1 MASLVSIF
9 PGIPGSFDLMVES
22 VSHIHKMPSHI
33 HMFHMFS
40 LDPIEN
46 KNKRGCPFSKI
57 HKKTV
62 ML

>member
-1 MASLVSIF
+1 
-9 PGIPGSFDLMVES
+9 
-22 VSHIHKMPSHI
+22 
-33 HMFHMFS
+33 MFHMFS